1 METVVTGVMVARDVN
16 ARWDR
21 LQAVLIAAK
30 PGETIRVDALTKD
43 TGLERDTIV
52 TVLKELTR
60 VTLFEPQG
68 DGVFIRRSLWPQ
80 S

>member
-1 METVVTGVMVARDVN
+1 MAGHDVN

-21 LQAVLIAAK
+21 LQDALIGMK
-30 PGETIRVDALTKD
+30 PGETIRVDALTTE

-52 TVLKELTR
+52 TVLNELAR

-68 DGVFIRRSLWPQ
+68 DGVFVRRSLWPQ
-80 S
+80 G

>member
-1 METVVTGVMVARDVN
+1 MVAHDVN
-16 ARWDR
+16 IRWDR
-21 LQAVLIAAK
+21 LQAVLVAAK
-30 PGETIRVDALTKD
+30 PGETIRIDALTQE

-52 TVLKELTR
+52 TVLNELAR

-68 DGVFIRRSLWPQ
+68 DGVFVRRSLWPP

>member
-1 METVVTGVMVARDVN
+1 MVGQDAN

-21 LQAVLIAAK
+21 LQAALIAMK
-30 PGETIRVDALTKD
+30 PGETIRVDALTRE

-52 TVLKELTR
+52 TVLNELAR
-60 VTLFEPQG
+60 VTLFESQG
-68 DGVFIRRSLWPQ
+68 DGVFVRRSLWPQ

>member
-1 METVVTGVMVARDVN
+1 MAAHDDVN

-21 LQAVLIAAK
+21 LQSTLLAAK
-30 PGETIRVDALTKD
+30 PGETIRVDALTRE

-52 TVLKELTR
+52 TVLNELTR

-68 DGVFIRRSLWPQ
+68 DGVFVRRSLWPQ

>member
-1 METVVTGVMVARDVN
+1 MAAHDVN

-21 LQAVLIAAK
+21 LQATLLAAK
-30 PGETIRVDALTKD
+30 PGETVRVDALTRE

-52 TVLKELTR
+52 TVLNELSR

-68 DGVFIRRSLWPQ
+68 DGVFVRRSLWPQ

>member
-1 METVVTGVMVARDVN
+1 MAGYDVN

-21 LQAVLIAAK
+21 LQAALIATK
-30 PGETIRVDALTKD
+30 PGETIRVDALTQA

-52 TVLKELTR
+52 TVLNELTR

-68 DGVFIRRSLWPQ
+68 DGVFVRRSLWPQ

>member
-1 METVVTGVMVARDVN
+1 METGLMAAHDVN
-16 ARWDR
+16 TRWDR
-21 LQAVLIAAK
+21 LQAALIATK
-30 PGETIRVDALTKD
+30 PGETIRVDALTKA

-52 TVLKELTR
+52 TVLNELTR

-68 DGVFIRRSLWPQ
+68 DGVFVRRSLWPQ